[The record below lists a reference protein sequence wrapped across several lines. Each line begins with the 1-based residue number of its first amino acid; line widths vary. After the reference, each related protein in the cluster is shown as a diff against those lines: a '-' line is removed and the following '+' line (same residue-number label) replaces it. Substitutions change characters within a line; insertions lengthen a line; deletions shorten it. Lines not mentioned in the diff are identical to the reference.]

1 MKKRHPSTWITKM
14 VLMFGIAAML
24 VGVVIKSEYFTIVGY
39 FNLILAAIYRVQD
52 ILQGYD
58 S

>member
-1 MKKRHPSTWITKM
+1 
-14 VLMFGIAAML
+14 MFGIAAML